1 MYTDMN
7 VCSALVSLYIYIYIY
22 SGIRLTN
29 EYTHTAYVSIHIVI
43 WVLKFMI
50 VFVSNNASLLW
61 YVYKSFIIYN

>member
-7 VCSALVSLYIYIYIY
+7 VCSLVNLMPLYIY

-29 EYTHTAYVSIHIVI
+29 EHTHTAYVSIHIVI
-43 WVLKFMI
+43 WDLKFMI